1 MLACLIGSVFA
12 DEKGKTL
19 EQIIGDRDVSQI
31 WSTENSFLIAV
42 KRVATEQQKAICRTN
57 YILSVYL
64 CGTMEDYR
72 GHGEMFGK
80 NGLWSKFEEVVD
92 EISFCYHVSCDPF
105 QWPLMYAKLE
115 RIYKDRGLLRTVEDG
130 KVSYVMGLHRLIKT
144 EISIMKYSKL

>member
-19 EQIIGDRDVSQI
+19 EQIIGDRNVMKI

-42 KRVATEQQKAICRTN
+42 KRMATADQKTICRTN

-80 NGLWSKFEEVVD
+80 NGLWTRFEEVVD
-92 EISFCYHVSCDPF
+92 SLSFCYHVATYPKK
-105 QWPLMYAKLE
+105 WPMMYAKLE
-115 RIYKDRGLLRTVEDG
+115 KIYKERGLLRTVEG
-130 KVSYVMGLHRLIKT
+130 EKVSYVMGVRR
-144 EISIMKYSKL
+144 SKL